1 METRTPE
8 IYTYCH
14 HLSLHDALPIL
25 RHTDRRS
32 GRSGKPQKPSLAS
45 GGSAPTPLKR
55 RIGICNKSRS
65 PPFCVPDMISNWQGA
80 SSEPDQGRPLEKKRN
95 GINGDH
101 VLSHPPCRS
110 EESRVGKE
118 CGSTC
123 RSRGSPYPLK

>member
-80 SSEPDQGRPLEKKRN
+80 SSEPDQGRPLEKKR
-95 GINGDH
+95 
-101 VLSHPPCRS
+101 S
-110 EESRVGKE
+110 EEHTSDLQSLMRISYAVF
-118 CGSTC
+118 C
-123 RSRGSPYPLK
+123 LKKKTTTTVL

>member
-1 METRTPE
+1 MARAASLKISERPE
-8 IYTYCH
+8 EKK
-14 HLSLHDALPIL
+14 ANAR

-55 RIGICNKSRS
+55 QIGICNKSRS

-80 SSEPDQGRPLEKKRN
+80 LSEPDQGRPLEKKRN

-101 VLSHPPCRS
+101 VLSHQIGRAH
-110 EESRVGKE
+110 V
-118 CGSTC
+118 
-123 RSRGSPYPLK
+123 

>member
-1 METRTPE
+1 MR
-8 IYTYCH
+8 ISDWSSDVCSSD
-14 HLSLHDALPIL
+14 L
-25 RHTDRRS
+25 
-32 GRSGKPQKPSLAS
+32 LAS

-65 PPFCVPDMISNWQGA
+65 PPFCVPDMISNGQGA

-110 EESRVGKE
+110 EERRVGKE
-118 CGSTC
+118 CVSTC
-123 RSRGSPYPLK
+123 RSRWSPYH